1 METNIIIEIRC
12 PFCGRRHTVMVD
24 ELAYHAYLDG
34 MSVQKAFPE
43 LTVTEREQIISH
55 ICPACQGKVY
65 GESAE

>member
-1 METNIIIEIRC
+1 METNIILEMQC

-43 LTVTEREQIISH
+43 LSATEREQIISH
-55 ICPACQGKVY
+55 ICPACQGKVF
-65 GESAE
+65 GEDAE